1 MQAKQLKIAVA
12 EDNADFRKALTAL
25 LRALGHRVVC
35 EASDGAE
42 LLGACLQDC
51 ADNEHPDLVIVD
63 LDMPV
68 VDGLEAA
75 EQISQRGIPVILL
88 SGHDDAERVEVEH
101 EPIAARLRK
110 PATIESLSAAIAQA
124 VR

>member
-25 LRALGHRVVC
+25 LKALGHLVVC
-35 EASDGAE
+35 EAGDGAE
-42 LLGACLQDC
+42 LLQAGLH
-51 ADNEHPDLVIVD
+51 ELPEEERPDLVIVD
-63 LDMPV
+63 LDMPI

-75 EQISQRGIPVILL
+75 EHFAKRGIPVILI
-88 SGHDDAERVEVEH
+88 SGHDDVDRVKLEH

-124 VR
+124 MQ